1 MNEETLK
8 LMESA
13 KKALEGNNISAFIAK
28 DSKEAVEIAKS
39 LLKSGE
45 TISFGGSQS
54 IKESGVM
61 DMLMSGDYNVLDRS
75 KCKTREETEELYRK
89 SFFADSYFCSSNAV
103 TLNGELYNVDGNSN
117 RVAAICYGPRSV
129 VMIVGYNK
137 IVKDLDEAVKRVKR
151 IAAPYNTK
159 RLDCQTYCLKTGEC
173 VGINGDMPT
182 GCKSDGRVCC
192 NYVVSARQ
200 RIKGRIKVILVGEKL
215 GY

>member
-1 MNEETLK
+1 MNEEILR

-13 KKALEGNNISAFIAK
+13 KKALEENNISAYIAK
-28 DSKEAVEIAKS
+28 DSAEAVEIARG
-39 LLKSGE
+39 LLKKGE
-45 TISFGGSQS
+45 TVSFGGSQS
-54 IKESGVM
+54 IKQSGVM
-61 DMLMSGDYNVLDRS
+61 DMLMSGDYNLLDRS
-75 KCKTREETEELYRK
+75 KCQTREETEELYRK

-117 RVAAICYGPRSV
+117 RVAAICYGPKSV

-137 IVKDLDEAVKRVKR
+137 IVKNLDEAVKRVKS

-159 RLDCQTYCLKTGEC
+159 RLDCQTYCFKTGEC
-173 VGINGDMPT
+173 IGINGDMPS

-192 NYVVSARQ
+192 NYVISARQ
-200 RIKGRIKVILVGEKL
+200 RHKGRIKVILVGEEL

>member
-1 MNEETLK
+1 MNEEILR

-13 KKALEGNNISAFIAK
+13 KKALEENNILAYIAK
-28 DSKEAVEIAKS
+28 DSAEAVEIARG
-39 LLKSGE
+39 LLKKGE
-45 TISFGGSQS
+45 TVSFGGSQS
-54 IKESGVM
+54 IKQSGVM

-75 KCKTREETEELYRK
+75 KCQTCEETEELYRK

-117 RVAAICYGPRSV
+117 RVAAICYGPKSV

-137 IVKDLDEAVKRVKR
+137 IVKNLDEAVKRVKS

-173 VGINGDMPT
+173 IGINGDMPS

-200 RIKGRIKVILVGEKL
+200 RHKGRIKVILVGEEL

>member
-1 MNEETLK
+1 MNEEILR

-13 KKALEGNNISAFIAK
+13 KQALEENNISAYIAK
-28 DSKEAVEIAKS
+28 DSAEAVEIARG
-39 LLKSGE
+39 LLKKGE
-45 TISFGGSQS
+45 TVSFGGSQS
-54 IKESGVM
+54 IKQSGVM

-75 KCKTREETEELYRK
+75 KCQTREETEELYRK

-117 RVAAICYGPRSV
+117 RVAAICYGPKSV

-137 IVKDLDEAVKRVKR
+137 IVKNLEEAVKRVKS

-173 VGINGDMPT
+173 IGINGDMPS

-200 RIKGRIKVILVGEKL
+200 RHKGRIKVILVGEEL

>member
-1 MNEETLK
+1 MNEEILR

-13 KKALEGNNISAFIAK
+13 KKALEENNISAYIAK
-28 DSKEAVEIAKS
+28 DSAEAVEIARG
-39 LLKSGE
+39 LLKKGE
-45 TISFGGSQS
+45 TVSFGGSQS
-54 IKESGVM
+54 IKQSGVM

-75 KCKTREETEELYRK
+75 MCQTREETEELYRK

-117 RVAAICYGPRSV
+117 RVAAICYGPKSV

-137 IVKDLDEAVKRVKR
+137 IVKNLDEAVKRVKS
-151 IAAPYNTK
+151 IAAPFNTK

-173 VGINGDMPT
+173 IGINGDMPS

-192 NYVVSARQ
+192 NYVISARQ
-200 RIKGRIKVILVGEKL
+200 RHKGRIKVILVGEEL

>member
-1 MNEETLK
+1 MNEEILR

-13 KKALEGNNISAFIAK
+13 KKALEENNISAYIAK
-28 DSKEAVEIAKS
+28 DSAEAVEIARG
-39 LLKSGE
+39 LLKKGE
-45 TISFGGSQS
+45 TVSFGGSQS
-54 IKESGVM
+54 IKQSGVM

-75 KCKTREETEELYRK
+75 KCLTREETEELYRK

-117 RVAAICYGPRSV
+117 RVAAICYGPKSV

-137 IVKDLDEAVKRVKR
+137 IVKNLDEAVKRVKS

-173 VGINGDMPT
+173 IGINGDMPS

-192 NYVVSARQ
+192 NYVISARQ
-200 RIKGRIKVILVGEKL
+200 RHKGRIKVILVGEEL